1 MIVTA
6 TQVTVYTS
14 ISASATT
21 IIAKDYINIVQERI
35 QLITNNYFTVDALSL
50 EATVLFNA
58 TARSIVLDSNVSWEN
73 YGFQV
78 NDDFL
83 IYQSWRND
91 GVKTIASLSGETLI
105 VPSSQSVVNERFN
118 NNLGPAVYFSV
129 IKWPKDIQ
137 AIACEM
143 IAYDSDVRSET
154 SPNVRSNSFG
164 PFSESYSDDSNT
176 FGYPG
181 SIISKL
187 DPYKLARLM

>member
-50 EATVLFNA
+50 EATALFNT